1 MSEIPVVYNVPTEKQ
16 QRANAV
22 TDRVQLTAPGYS
34 VSNRG
39 CFAGGDDELVAAPS
53 SNNHNLFIWSVPEG
67 RGDRTVDQSL
77 LSLTGHQHAVI
88 NVRYSKVTST
98 LASGDDGGI
107 IKLWTPSSTN
117 R

>member
-1 MSEIPVVYNVPTEKQ
+1 MSEVPVVYNVPPEKQ
-16 QRANAV
+16 QRANV
-22 TDRVQLTAPGYS
+22 VIDRGQLTAPGYS

-39 CFAGGDDELVAAPS
+39 CFAGGDDELVVALS

-67 RGDRTVDQSL
+67 RGDRNIGQSL
-77 LSLTGHQHAVI
+77 LSLSGHQHAVI
-88 NVRYSKVTST
+88 NVRYSKVTSR

-107 IKLWTPSSTN
+107 IKLWTPSSTV